1 MKMISSAVIASVLC
15 AALSSA
21 AVSANEPRA
30 GVHYRAIE
38 TAQSDQNIQF
48 FSLGCRHCYRFES
61 GLENW
66 AHKETLERLPLHF
79 DKKQWIHY
87 AKVYFALRDIN
98 FSDDIIPVLFDE
110 IHRNHNRE
118 LSLEKVATL
127 FDMNAK
133 QTQELKSSYK
143 SDQVKKQVD
152 AAASLAKQYRVTGV
166 PAMVI
171 QGKYVTDAAMT
182 RGIHGLMRVSDYLY
196 DIGNNPLA
204 TAANDVIAPAPVR
217 GN

>member
-48 FSLGCRHCYRFES
+48 FSLGCRHCYRFEDA
-61 GLENW
+61 LANW
-66 AHKETLERLPLHF
+66 DHKESVERVPLHF

-87 AKVYFALRDIN
+87 AKVYFALKDGN
-98 FSDDIIPVLFDE
+98 FTDDIIPVLFNE
-110 IHRNHNRE
+110 IHRNHDRE
-118 LSLEKVATL
+118 LSLQTVAKL
-127 FDMNAK
+127 FDMSDK
-133 QTQELKSSYK
+133 QAQNLKTAYR
-143 SDQVKKQVD
+143 SDRIQKQVD
-152 AAASLAKQYRVTGV
+152 EAASLAQQYRVTGV

-196 DIGNNPLA
+196 DLGNNPLA